1 MSVLDETHAADGRPD
16 VPPLLLRQASDP
28 ATIRSALSLLDGV
41 QEAVGPA
48 QEGDGYVLVL
58 VDPAAERDEPPTAT
72 ALLFPVGPDVIE
84 LRALAVRAEL
94 PAAAVADRL
103 LAGIA
108 DCLRAEG
115 WRRVVASRRSN
126 TSPAVISALSA
137 AGYQTTD
144 GELQEFLL

>member
-1 MSVLDETHAADGRPD
+1 
-16 VPPLLLRQASDP
+16 
-28 ATIRSALSLLDGV
+28 
-41 QEAVGPA
+41 
-48 QEGDGYVLVL
+48 
-58 VDPAAERDEPPTAT
+58 
-72 ALLFPVGPDVIE
+72 VIE

-115 WRRVVASRRSN
+115 WRRVVASPQPN

-144 GELQEFLL
+144 GEVLELVL